1 MPASTPISRSKT
13 AALTRVLDAA
23 GRGYTRYVTGKV
35 DAKKVERVIKKL
47 HERHAIG
54 ATPAQ
59 RLTRKQHGQANAI
72 LALYWPKE
80 EVEADWALLFT
91 PGELSASEKLEDVAS
106 KKRLVFL
113 GYELVRH
120 AARGRA
126 AWTWRRPK
134 AEMKEHYAMLGDAR
148 HRRRPDELAAHLQ
161 RLANQPGFHGVR
173 EQSKTLLEYAR
184 RHGYAGELPA
194 LYYLRKVAHGE
205 CFAL

>member
-1 MPASTPISRSKT
+1 MPASTPISRSKS

-23 GRGYTRYVTGKV
+23 GRGYSRYACGRIS
-35 DAKKVERVIKKL
+35 AAKVERVIRKL
-47 HERHAIG
+47 HEKHAIG

-59 RLTRKQHGQANAI
+59 RITRKQHGRASAI
-72 LALYWPKE
+72 LALYWPRE
-80 EVEADWALLFT
+80 EAQAEWALLFT
-91 PGELSASEKLEDVAS
+91 PGELNAAEQLNDLAS
-106 KKRLVFL
+106 KKRLLFL

-134 AEMKEHYAMLGDAR
+134 AEMREHYAMLDHAR
-148 HRRRPDELAAHLQ
+148 HQRRDDELAAHLQ

-173 EQSKTLLEYAR
+173 EQSKALFEYAR

-194 LYYLRKVAHGE
+194 LYYLHKVAHGE
-205 CFAL
+205 CFVL